1 MNVIEAR
8 AITKEYNDNK
18 QKEFE
23 KGFNEY
29 MERDVYSAI
38 KEQASKGET
47 VVCVTRSMKYSNDMV
62 IEALKKEGFKTS
74 LSYAESFIY
83 IEW

>member
-1 MNVIEAR
+1 MNVNEAR
-8 AITKEYNDNK
+8 ALTKEYNDNK

-23 KGFNEY
+23 RGFNDY
-29 MERDVYSAI
+29 MEREVYSAI

-47 VVCVTRSMKYSNDMV
+47 VVCITRSMKYTNDMV
-62 IEALKKEGFKTS
+62 MDTLKKQGFKTS